1 MADTS
6 KVIIF
11 NSPFTNQLAIT
22 AVSGRCELTV
32 EEIAKKVVPVGV
44 KYKII
49 DKSDLP
55 ADKTWIDAWEDPT
68 IEDETNTGATLK
80 PVYSFCDKHGLSNNV
95 RTKLRRHMSFGK
107 SIREVKTSHHWVLL
121 RSVSIL
127 LV

>member
-6 KVIIF
+6 KLIIF

-22 AVSGRCELTV
+22 MVSGRCEKTV
-32 EEIAKKVVPVGV
+32 DEIAKMTVPVGV

-68 IEDETNTGATLK
+68 IDSETNVGLNTQP
-80 PVYSFCDKHGLSNNV
+80 PV
-95 RTKLRRHMSFGK
+95 
-107 SIREVKTSHHWVLL
+107 
-121 RSVSIL
+121 
-127 LV
+127 

>member
-6 KVIIF
+6 KLIIF

-22 AVSGRCELTV
+22 MVSGRCEKTV
-32 EEIAKKVVPVGV
+32 DEIAKMTVPVGV

-68 IEDETNTGATLK
+68 IEDQTSTGENTIP
-80 PVYSFCDKHGLSNNV
+80 PV
-95 RTKLRRHMSFGK
+95 
-107 SIREVKTSHHWVLL
+107 
-121 RSVSIL
+121 
-127 LV
+127 

>member
-22 AVSGRCELTV
+22 MVSSRCDKTV
-32 EEIAKKVVPVGV
+32 DEIAKMTVPNGV

-49 DKSDLP
+49 NQSDLP

-68 IEDETNTGATLK
+68 IEDETSTGENTSS
-80 PVYSFCDKHGLSNNV
+80 PV
-95 RTKLRRHMSFGK
+95 
-107 SIREVKTSHHWVLL
+107 
-121 RSVSIL
+121 
-127 LV
+127 

>member
-22 AVSGRCELTV
+22 MVSGRCEKTV
-32 EEIAKKVVPVGV
+32 DEIAKMTVPNGV

-49 DKSDLP
+49 DQGDLP

-68 IEDETNTGATLK
+68 IEDETSTGENTSS
-80 PVYSFCDKHGLSNNV
+80 PV
-95 RTKLRRHMSFGK
+95 
-107 SIREVKTSHHWVLL
+107 
-121 RSVSIL
+121 
-127 LV
+127 